1 MAAPYLERFKSF
13 DASSSEG
20 DRRGFLGA
28 ALSADWRQ
36 AFIARGFGWIVDVGT
51 LTTPIVGGGN
61 GTVLDLEQPELAIN
75 VPSGYA
81 MVPLRIAAECQIGLQ
96 TTDAHENEIWF
107 GFDRTQVQTAGT
119 STAETP
125 VNMRSDLVSGC
136 PFTAFSA
143 YTADGIATPVINT
156 LARKQAT
163 TDVQGIAATLNVY
176 QFDLVYEPAN
186 PPIIVGPAHIAV
198 YWGGDIALPGFAQA
212 FVLAFPSNLVTGL
225 S

>member
-1 MAAPYLERFKSF
+1 MDDLRLRNYAASPVREDVRVL
-13 DASSSEG
+13 
-20 DRRGFLGA
+20 LGA
-28 ALSADWRQ
+28 SLSADWRQ
-36 AFIARGFGWIVDVGT
+36 AMIARGFGWCVDVGT

-81 MVPLRIAAECQIGLQ
+81 MVPLRISAQCQVGLQ

-119 STAETP
+119 STAESP
-125 VNMRSDLVSGC
+125 ANMRSDIATAC
-136 PFTAFSA
+136 PFTSYSA
-143 YTADGIATPVINT
+143 YTADGVAAPVITT
-156 LARKQAT
+156 LARKQSV
-163 TDVQGIAATLNVY
+163 TDVQTAVGVNVY
-176 QFDLVYEPAN
+176 QFDLVYEPTN

-212 FVLAFPSNLVTGL
+212 FVLAFPASLVTGL
-225 S
+225 A

>member
-1 MAAPYLERFKSF
+1 MAAPFMNRVRGY
-13 DASSSEG
+13 DALASES
-20 DRRGFLGA
+20 DLRGILGA
-28 ALSADWRQ
+28 ALVADWRQ
-36 AFIARGFGWIVDVGT
+36 AFIARGFGWLVDVGT
-51 LTTPIVGGGN
+51 LTTPIVGGGA

-75 VPSGYA
+75 VPSGFA

-119 STAETP
+119 STAESP
-125 VNMRSDLVSGC
+125 ANLRSDITSGC

-143 YTADGIATPVINT
+143 YTADGIATPVIT
-156 LARKQAT
+156 ALARKAAT
-163 TDVQGIAATLNVY
+163 TDLQGIAANLNVY
-176 QFDLVYEPAN
+176 QFDLVYEPLN
-186 PPIIVGPAHIAV
+186 PPVIIGPAHIAV

-212 FVLAFPSNLVTGL
+212 TVLCFPSSLVNGL